1 MRMALRGG
9 RRGAIWLEAGVVWG
23 MGRDICMIRLDR
35 VLRWKTSML
44 RILGFSVAV
53 GCCSCIQAHA
63 CLGPSSERTIIFNH
77 VPTDVDASVI
87 AEVTII
93 DMTPDLRDRW
103 TFTGSM
109 AVMNAR
115 VESVIKGEINQ
126 GTLKIVTP
134 LGDCINGFGVG
145 SHGFVVGELRSDA
158 NGNSELVAISEN
170 VRKANA
176 RPH

>member
-1 MRMALRGG
+1 LPDHLCFGN
-9 RRGAIWLEAGVVWG
+9 WKFWDGVG
-23 MGRDICMIRLDR
+23 HEEDICMIRIDR
-35 VLRWKTSML
+35 VLRWKTSTLLAWGL
-44 RILGFSVAV
+44 RSAV
-53 GCCSCIQAHA
+53 VSFACTQALACI
-63 CLGPSSERTIIFNH
+63 GPSSERTIIFNH
-77 VPTDVDASVI
+77 VPTDIDASVI

-115 VESVIKGEINQ
+115 VESVTKGAISQ

-134 LGDCINGFGVG
+134 LGDCSNGFGVG
-145 SHGFVVGELRSDA
+145 SHGFVAGELQRDA
-158 NGNSELVAISEN
+158 NGNSEPVAISEN
-170 VRKANA
+170 IRKANA